1 MRTINNK
8 PIAQLS
14 KVIFWDTDQNA
25 ISWEENANYIISK
38 VVQYGTLKD
47 WNIIK
52 SHYNTKRLKAE
63 VLKMRYLDK
72 KTLSFLSVFFNIP
85 KKKIRCYATK
95 QSIQKHWNF

>member
-1 MRTINNK
+1 MNNK
-8 PIAQLS
+8 SITQLS
-14 KVIFWDTDQNA
+14 KVIFWETDQNA
-25 ISWEENANYIISK
+25 ISWEDNAHYIISK
-38 VVQYGTLKD
+38 VVQFGTFND

-52 SHYNTKRLKAE
+52 NHYNTKRLKAE

-85 KKKIRCYATK
+85 KKEFRCYTTK